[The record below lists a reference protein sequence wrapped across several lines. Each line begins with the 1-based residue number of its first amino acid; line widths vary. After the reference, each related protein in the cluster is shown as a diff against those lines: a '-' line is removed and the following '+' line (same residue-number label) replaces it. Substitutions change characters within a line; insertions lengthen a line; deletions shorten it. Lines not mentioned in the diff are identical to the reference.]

1 MSYPGDDNDDE
12 TDDYGMPAASSGF
25 AVNNSAPVSPADA
38 LARFSAL
45 QPQLNAS
52 NALRRADL
60 QKNVIDPQAAAY
72 DKYGEY
78 LKNRRTGNDTSQNL
92 YSIGAAL
99 LQPTT
104 GRGLAG
110 TIANLAPALAKQ
122 HEASR
127 AAEQERA
134 DMMAKYNLQRSES
147 DVSGQKAL
155 LDVGK
160 TDNALL
166 LKYAMAGGRPP
177 TIPTLIQYA
186 KFAFP
191 DDPVK
196 QQAFVAANA
205 PAAIA
210 MDRAPKVK
218 KPSGIPG
225 VPDTHPADLP
235 GQ

>member
-1 MSYPGDDNDDE
+1 MGYPGDDNDDE
-12 TDDYGMPAASSGF
+12 TDDYGAPAASSGF

-52 NALRRADL
+52 NALRRADYK
-60 QKNVIDPQAAAY
+60 KNVIDPQVAAY

-92 YSIGAAL
+92 YNIGAAL

-104 GRGLAG
+104 GRGFAG
-110 TIANLAPALAKQ
+110 TLANVAPALAKQ

-166 LKYAMAGGRPP
+166 MKYAMTGGRTP
-177 TIPTLIQYA
+177 TIPLLIQYA
-186 KFAFP
+186 MHLFP
-191 DDPVK
+191 TD
-196 QQAFVAANA
+196 
-205 PAAIA
+205 
-210 MDRAPKVK
+210 VK
-218 KPSGIPG
+218 KQNAYILANSPAVVKGISSTGKKPG
-225 VPDTHPADLP
+225 LADTSYPWEH
-235 GQ
+235 

>member
-52 NALRRADL
+52 NALRRADY
-60 QKNVIDPQAAAY
+60 KTNVIDPQAAAY

-92 YSIGAAL
+92 YNIGAAL
-99 LQPTT
+99 LQPTI
-104 GRGLAG
+104 GRGFAG
-110 TIANLAPALAKQ
+110 TLANVAPALAKQ

-147 DVSGQKAL
+147 DVAGQKAL

-160 TDNALL
+160 NDNALM
-166 LKYAMAGGRPP
+166 LKYAMTGARPP
-177 TIPTLIQYA
+177 NIPALIQYA

-191 DDPVK
+191 NDTAR

-205 PAAIA
+205 PGALAAI
-210 MDRAPKVK
+210 RAAKPK
-218 KPSGIPG
+218 KPPGIPG
-225 VPDTHPADLP
+225 VPDTHPADVP
-235 GQ
+235 G